1 MKYPI
6 ILVAPKFMKL
16 VNIINAGIVDT
27 QAITLFPFIIS
38 REPMNEATTRHES
51 IHILQ
56 QAEMYVIF
64 FYLVYL
70 WDYIVGYIKL
80 GNLSEAYYNIRFEQ
94 EAYDNHYDVDYLENR
109 KPFAWKNYKL

>member
-1 MKYPI
+1 
-6 ILVAPKFMKL
+6 
-16 VNIINAGIVDT
+16 
-27 QAITLFPFIIS
+27 
-38 REPMNEATTRHES
+38 MNEATTRHES

-80 GNLSEAYYNIRFEQ
+80 GNLSDALIFLQQAMALSPDHEIAAHLGEVLWHM
-94 EAYDNHYDVDYLENR
+94 ER
-109 KPFAWKNYKL
+109 KSDAIAVWKQGLHLTPKAVF